1 MQELLIQLNDQ
12 SPKYKQIYERVRSL
26 IEDRVLPK
34 NTKLPSIRQL
44 AAILHVSRNTT
55 LIAYEQL
62 LAEGYIRSEEK
73 RGYFV
78 ETFEPIHL
86 HQTLSTKSIAQK
98 EETPII
104 VDFRAGTVDQQA
116 FPLKAWRRCSNE
128 VLKEDMVYT
137 YGEYQGDHLLRNQLS
152 RYLLQSRGIQTT
164 AEHIIIGSST
174 QQLLMHLSLF
184 LKKSFSSIAVEN
196 PGYDG
201 ARLVFQLHGFDL
213 HPVMIGEKGLSME
226 HLDKT
231 PSKLV
236 YITPSHQFPT
246 GVTMPIPE
254 RHQLLRWAET
264 HNGFIIEDD
273 YDSEFRY
280 KQHPIPALLSL
291 QPGARV
297 IYLGTFSKA
306 FIPSIRLSYMVL
318 PSILIKPYLAH
329 FSGIE
334 QSTSSIHQRTMGR
347 FMEQGHWDSHIRKM
361 RTTYKQKMHTLVT
374 CLQDTFGETI
384 DIIGFQS
391 GLYVLVKFHGLAMEE
406 ELIQQALAH
415 GVRVYPTSH
424 YFMKPEEGTLIKLG
438 FSNLSMEQIQ
448 LGVQLLKQAWRL

>member
-1 MQELLIQLNDQ
+1 MKELLIQLNDQ

-26 IEDRVLPK
+26 IEESVLPK

-55 LIAYEQL
+55 LIAYAQL

-78 ETFEPIHL
+78 EAFEPIHL
-86 HQTLSTKSIAQK
+86 HQTLPTKSIMQK
-98 EETPII
+98 KEKPII

-137 YGEYQGDHLLRNQLS
+137 YGEHQGDHLLRSQLS

-164 AEHIIIGSST
+164 SEHIIIGSST

-184 LKKSFSSIAVEN
+184 LKNRFSSVAVEN

-201 ARLVFQLHGFDL
+201 ARLVFQLHGFHL
-213 HPVMIGEKGLSME
+213 HPVKIGIKGLSLE
-226 HLDKT
+226 HLGKT

-236 YITPSHQFPT
+236 YLTPSHQFPT
-246 GVTMPIPE
+246 GVTMPVPE
-254 RHQLLRWAET
+254 RHQLLKWAET

-291 QPGARV
+291 QHGARV

-318 PSILIKPYLAH
+318 PQILIKPYLER
-329 FSGIE
+329 FTGIE
-334 QSTSSIHQRTMGR
+334 QCTSSIHQRTMGR

-374 CLQDTFGETI
+374 CLQNTFGETI
-384 DIIGFQS
+384 EIIGPQS
-391 GLYVLVKFHGLAMEE
+391 GLYVLVKIQGSTKED
-406 ELIQQALAH
+406 ELIQLALSL
-415 GVRVYPTSH
+415 GVKVYPTSH
-424 YFMKPEEGTLIKLG
+424 YFLKQEEGTFIKLG
-438 FSNLSMEQIQ
+438 FSNLSIEQIQ
-448 LGVQLLKQAWRL
+448 LGVQLLKQAWRF